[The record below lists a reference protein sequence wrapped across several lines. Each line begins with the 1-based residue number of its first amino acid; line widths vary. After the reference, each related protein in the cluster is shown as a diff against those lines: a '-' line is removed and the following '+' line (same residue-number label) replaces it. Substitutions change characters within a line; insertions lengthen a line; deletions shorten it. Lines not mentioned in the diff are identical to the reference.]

1 MSKPIYIPSDTTTK
15 DVMWEQFEYIM
26 EHNEDQRFCK
36 VMIILLEPFRNI
48 YPNSVEGQIKKATGC

>member
-1 MSKPIYIPSDTTTK
+1 MNEPIYIPSHATIG

-48 YPNSVEGQIKKATGC
+48 YPR